1 MTKQDYGIERSEIV
15 IWRKIPSERHAEQ
28 PWTLRTVAPVPLRQ
42 RREASAIAGAT
53 GPWPWGRSAANASS
67 AIVTG
72 AATHDLRVD
81 VDL

>member
-1 MTKQDYGIERSEIV
+1 MEKDTTRTACQAALDF
-15 IWRKIPSERHAEQ
+15 
-28 PWTLRTVAPVPLRQ
+28 LRTVTPVPLRQ

-53 GPWPWGRSAANASS
+53 WAVAVGSAANASS

-72 AATHDLRVD
+72 AATHDLLVD